1 MVKTKVTHPIFGEG
15 EVLRERWSGMEVYVR
30 FKSGVALWLRR
41 SGLKF
46 LTPVE
51 RLKPIPKTMP
61 RPVKPGNFKS
71 RKMIEAFK
79 VGIVPYF
86 DVEQFTFGR
95 EKELKRIN
103 DELTNLKTNKGGV
116 LLIEGEYGSG
126 KTHLLDY
133 VYSWALREGYAVARV
148 ELDPFD
154 VAPHKPKHIYR
165 EIVRSLRFV
174 NQNKDEQGFR
184 DILREAAKFELP
196 KPHIFFS
203 TAFKLIKHGEESEPF
218 WNWIEGESL
227 GRDYLNYCRYWK
239 LPVLLNHMPASDV
252 YCYLLSGLSYIL
264 QQIGAKGF
272 IILVDEAET
281 LFHLWFRSDQEMGL
295 HFYKGL
301 VSIAMNKQELT
312 HLNREKL
319 RRLDIGKL
327 DEFGFIHSGVR
338 PVPYIYEI
346 PSNIFLILAL
356 TPSVSHYYEQVMEL
370 APNQIMRLSKLSRAD
385 YEMMLNRMLDLYKE
399 AFPEF
404 ELNGAVRSELFKGL
418 IPISSRGIRFFIRST
433 VETLDLFR
441 YYGR

>member
-1 MVKTKVTHPIFGEG
+1 MVKTKVKHPIFGVG
-15 EVLRERWSGMEVYVR
+15 EVVKERWSGMEVYVR

-46 LTPVE
+46 LTPAE
-51 RLKPIPKTMP
+51 RLKPIPKTRP
-61 RPVKPGNFKS
+61 RPTKPGNFKS
-71 RKMIEAFK
+71 RRMLEAFK
-79 VGIVPYF
+79 VGIVPYH

-103 DELTNLKTNKGGV
+103 ADFNDFKTNKGGI
-116 LLIEGEYGSG
+116 LIIEGEYGSG

-133 VYSWALREGYAVARV
+133 VYSWALRKKYAVARV

-154 VAPHKPKHIYR
+154 VAPNRPKHIYR
-165 EIVRSLRFV
+165 EIARSLRFV
-174 NQNKDEQGFR
+174 NHNGDEQGFR
-184 DILREAAKFELP
+184 DILREVAEFELP
-196 KPHIFFS
+196 KPHIFLS
-203 TAFKLIKHGEESEPF
+203 TAFKLIQQGEEPEPF
-218 WNWIEGESL
+218 WNWLEGESL

-264 QQIGAKGF
+264 QQIDANGL
-272 IILVDEAET
+272 IILIDEAET
-281 LFHLWFRSDQEMGL
+281 LFHLWYRSDQEMGL

-301 VSIAMNKQELT
+301 VSTAMNKRELT
-312 HLNREKL
+312 QINREKL
-319 RRLDIGKL
+319 RKLDKGRA

-338 PVPYIYEI
+338 SVPYIYEI
-346 PSNIFLILAL
+346 PSNIFLIMAL
-356 TPSVSHYYEQVMEL
+356 TPSVSNYYEQVMEL

-404 ELNGAVRSELFKGL
+404 ELNGAIRSELFKGL
-418 IPISSRGIRFFIRST
+418 IPLSSRGIRFFIRST

-441 YYGR
+441 YYGK